1 MADAIILIVVV
12 VLVLIALRSSIR
24 HFKGEGGCCGGEKVP
39 KQSKKLTGV
48 SCRKRILIEG
58 MHCENCRNSVERSIN
73 RLEGASAEADLV
85 KKQAIVSMEREIE
98 DEKLKKAVEDA
109 GYQVIGIERC

>member
-1 MADAIILIVVV
+1 
-12 VLVLIALRSSIR
+12 
-24 HFKGEGGCCGGEKVP
+24 
-39 KQSKKLTGV
+39 
-48 SCRKRILIEG
+48 

-73 RLEGASAEADLV
+73 RLEGASAKADLV

-109 GYQVIGIERC
+109 G